1 MKTCP
6 GCGKPIEDDLQLC
19 ADCAAKAEPKT
30 KKKGAKRL
38 WIVLLALLAVAALG
52 ALIWYLTSGTVDT
65 GLEPET
71 KASAVPTPSAAVT
84 EPEKPE
90 PTPAVD
96 PDTVTPAM
104 WKVTDSEG
112 HTMYLFGTIHTGDAR
127 NDVAIDK
134 IVPTLDDCDALA
146 VEFDLKE
153 YEESRE
159 MQMETV
165 QTFLLTDGSKVS
177 DQMPA
182 ELYESAKAL
191 LREAGVYNRALDSY
205 NLPFWSTLVEQAIML
220 KYSELDSDSA
230 MDSQLIEHA
239 YDNDQ
244 PVYSIESAKLQYD
257 LLNSMPDE
265 LCIASIEYA
274 LDHMDSYN
282 DSLMEMYEIWLS
294 GDTDALVAYLEQ
306 ETEDED
312 EAFSEEVIAMSEAFD
327 KAMLDDR
334 NDDMFIKA
342 REYLASG
349 ETVFFAVGA
358 AHMVGDH
365 GLVQLLTDAGYTV
378 ERFDYNA

>member
-6 GCGKPIEDDLQLC
+6 GCGKPMADNQQLC
-19 ADCAAKAEPKT
+19 EDCAAMSESAG
-30 KKKGAKRL
+30 KKKSSKKL
-38 WIVLLALLAVAALG
+38 WFVLLALLAVAALG

-65 GLEPET
+65 GLENEA
-71 KASAVPTPSAAVT
+71 KASSAPSPSAAVT
-84 EPEKPE
+84 EPDEPE
-90 PTPAVD
+90 PTPEID

-112 HTMYLFGTIHTGDAR
+112 HTMYLFGTIHVGDAR
-127 NDVAIDK
+127 NAVAIDK
-134 IVPTLDDCDALA
+134 IVPTLDECDALA

-153 YEESRE
+153 YEDSRE

-165 QTFLLTDGSKVS
+165 QTFLLTDGSKIT
-177 DQMPA
+177 DLMPE
-182 ELYESAKAL
+182 ELYDRAKEL
-191 LREAGVYNRALDSY
+191 MRDAGVYNKALDSY
-205 NLPFWSTLVEQAIML
+205 NLPFWSTLVDQAVML

-230 MDSQLIEHA
+230 MDSQLIDHA

-244 PVYSIESAKLQYD
+244 PVYSIESAKFQYD

-265 LCIASIEYA
+265 LCIASIEYT
-274 LDHMDSYN
+274 LDHVDSSN

-312 EAFSEEVIAMSEAFD
+312 EAYSEEIIAMSEAFN

-334 NDDMFIKA
+334 NDGMFLKA
-342 REYLASG
+342 KEYLASG

-378 ERFDYNA
+378 ERFDYTA